1 MFGAARTTITAST
14 ISTTMNRVAT
24 SKSDQLPRRR
34 ERVWRRIG
42 DSASVEAIFASLQMV
57 RGKAAT
63 GEVLGQLS
71 LEVVGEAPAVV
82 GDEALGLLLD
92 AALIRALDG
101 RKNAPKNAAVGAWRR
116 APRHRPG
123 GRCRSKS
130 RYSAKLL
137 MF

>member
-24 SKSDQLPRRR
+24 SKSDQSPRRR

-101 RKNAPKNAAVGAWRR
+101 RKNAPKNAAVGARR
-116 APRHRPG
+116 HARRHRPG
-123 GRCRSKS
+123 TAVQVKVSV
-130 RYSAKLL
+130 
-137 MF
+137 

>member
-1 MFGAARTTITAST
+1 MFGAASATITAST

-24 SKSDQLPRRR
+24 SKSDQSPRRR

-101 RKNAPKNAAVGAWRR
+101 RKNAPKNAAVGARRR

-123 GRCRSKS
+123 RAAQAQVKVSV
-130 RYSAKLL
+130 
-137 MF
+137 

>member
-24 SKSDQLPRRR
+24 SKSDQSPRRR

-116 APRHRPG
+116 APRHGPG
-123 GRCRSKS
+123 RAAQVKVSV
-130 RYSAKLL
+130 
-137 MF
+137 

>member
-24 SKSDQLPRRR
+24 SKSDQSPRRR

-71 LEVVGEAPAVV
+71 LEVVGEAPAVA

-123 GRCRSKS
+123 RAAQVKVSV
-130 RYSAKLL
+130 
-137 MF
+137 